1 MRYIFS
7 KSPGKALVINRGFT
21 IERIVGKTVRLA
33 KELVAITNAISR
45 PSSDSILNFESIKTA
60 KPAPT
65 DTALNRIALPEP

>member
-21 IERIVGKTVRLA
+21 IERMVGSIVKLA
-33 KELVAITNAISR
+33 KELVAITKAISK

>member
-1 MRYIFS
+1 MRYIFL

-21 IERIVGKTVRLA
+21 IERMVGSIVKLA
-33 KELVAITNAISR
+33 KELVAITNAISK

-60 KPAPT
+60 NPAPT